1 MSFIREV
8 TEETL
13 PMWESS
19 LSLPFVKG
27 LADGT
32 LDEELFKGY
41 IIQDSIYLRE
51 YAKVFAMAIFKSE
64 RMTQIKEFYQLL
76 GFIKDT
82 ENVTRVR
89 YLQKWG
95 LDENQVDQM
104 KPRKENLDYT
114 EFMIEVSKKEGVPEI
129 LMATLP
135 CMFSYVYIGLELIK
149 RYPNIKKSPYWDMI
163 EEYVS
168 PFCIESCNHWGAFS
182 ETLLAPLDGERKTK
196 LKGIFQEASQHEYL
210 FWKMAG
216 EKE

>member
-8 TEETL
+8 VEETL

-32 LDEELFKGY
+32 LSEELFKGY

-51 YAKVFAMAIFKSE
+51 YARVFAMAIFKSE
-64 RMTQIKEFYQLL
+64 RMTQMKEFYQLL

-89 YLQKWG
+89 YLHKWG

-114 EFMIEVSKKEGVPEI
+114 EFMIDISQKEGIPEI

-135 CMFSYVYIGLELIK
+135 CMFSYVYIGLELVK
-149 RYPNIKKSPYWDMI
+149 RYPKIKESPYWDML

-168 PFCIESCNHWGAFS
+168 PFCMESCNHWGAFS

-196 LKGIFQEASQHEYL
+196 LKGIFQEASRHEYR

>member
-19 LSLPFVKG
+19 LSLPFVTG

-32 LDEELFKGY
+32 LEEELFKGY

-64 RMTQIKEFYQLL
+64 RMTQMKEFYQIL

-82 ENVTRVR
+82 ENVTRVK

-104 KPRKENLDYT
+104 KPRKETLDYT
-114 EFMIEVSKKEGVPEI
+114 EFMIEISKTEGIPEI

-135 CMFSYVYIGLELIK
+135 CMFSYVYIGLELVK

-168 PFCIESCNHWGAFS
+168 PFCIESCNHWGVFS
-182 ETLLAPLDGERKTK
+182 ETLFAPLDGARKTK
-196 LKGIFQEASQHEYL
+196 LKGIFQEASRHEYL